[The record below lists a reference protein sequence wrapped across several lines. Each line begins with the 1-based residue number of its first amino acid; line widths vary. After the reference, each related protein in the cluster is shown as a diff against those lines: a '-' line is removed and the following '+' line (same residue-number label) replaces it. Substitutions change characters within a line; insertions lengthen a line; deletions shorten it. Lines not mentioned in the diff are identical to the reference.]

1 MTVLSI
7 RKGIP
12 MPERIRISIVI
23 PMYNEEEV
31 IAETYRRLREVML
44 QQPEPF
50 ELVFVNDGS
59 RDRTAEIIREIAS
72 FDRTVR
78 LIDFSRNFG
87 HQVAISAGM
96 DYALGD
102 AVVVIDAD
110 LQDPPSVILQMIEK
124 WKEGYDVVYGRR
136 LKRKGETLF
145 KKTTAKMFY
154 RLLKSMTTVDIPVDT
169 GDFRLIDRKV
179 CDVLRSLKE
188 KNRYVR
194 GLVSWAGFKQ
204 TAVEYVREER
214 FAGETKYPLKKMLR
228 FAADGITSFSYKP
241 LRLAT
246 YLGMTVS
253 VGSFLYLIIVIAQ
266 KLFTN
271 STQEGWAS
279 TVAILLFFN
288 GIMLM
293 LMGIIGE
300 YIGRIYDE
308 TKDRP
313 LYIVREASG
322 YPADHRSEARTDIRV
337 GSGVQPRRETEE
349 REELDQAEQSRSGEE
364 GGAVG
369 ASSAQPVIPRLD
381 PEAERRARMESLVGK
396 LPQERLL
403 NYGAGTGLEAAA
415 LDEEWPDQNGYR
427 SESSEMRGTK
437 PGPGETGSSE

>member
-1 MTVLSI
+1 MS
-7 RKGIP
+7 
-12 MPERIRISIVI
+12 ERVRISIVI

-31 IAETYRRLREVML
+31 IAETYRRLRETML
-44 QQPEPF
+44 QQPEAF

-59 RDRTAEIIREIAS
+59 RDRTVEIIREIAGR
-72 FDRTVR
+72 DRTVR

-87 HQVAISAGM
+87 HQIAISAGM
-96 DYALGD
+96 DFALGD

-136 LKRKGETLF
+136 LKRKGETAF
-145 KKTTAKMFY
+145 KKLTAKMFY
-154 RLLKSMTTVDIPVDT
+154 RLLRSMTTVDIPVDT
-169 GDFRLIDRKV
+169 GDFRLIDRRV

-194 GLVSWAGFKQ
+194 GLVSWVGFKQ

-214 FAGETKYPLKKMLR
+214 FAGETKYPLKKMIS

-241 LRLAT
+241 LKLAI
-246 YLGMTVS
+246 YLGMAVS
-253 VGSFLYLIIVIAQ
+253 VGSFIYLIIVIFQ
-266 KLFTN
+266 KLFTD
-271 STQEGWAS
+271 STQTGWAS

-313 LYIVREASG
+313 LYIVQEATG
-322 YPADHRSEARTDIRV
+322 YPADYRSAARVDIRV
-337 GSGVQPRRETEE
+337 GGGVQPRQGNEETEE
-349 REELDQAEQSRSGEE
+349 LPPFVSPRSGEE
-364 GGAVG
+364 GGAAAKG
-369 ASSAQPVIPRLD
+369 ALVQAAAEPVNPQ
-381 PEAERRARMESLVGK
+381 EERRARMESLVGK

-403 NYGAGTGLEAAA
+403 NYGAGTRFEAAA
-415 LDEEWPDQNGYR
+415 REEKGAPSAGWEADFVPGKGYGAGTGEEGD
-427 SESSEMRGTK
+427 SE
-437 PGPGETGSSE
+437 